1 MTVPMNPSTDGA
13 VVAVHQVMSLQSK
26 KILMP
31 VVIYEYKPLV
41 HPVAPNARDLV
52 ELLIQG
58 FYCFHEYR
66 IHACLLCLTDLHTWH
81 YFKAKKDMKIEW
93 ATSMVEER
101 SSMPDL
107 QALRSHISFLAAC
120 CCYGYKRGTN
130 LTTTSVY

>member
-1 MTVPMNPSTDGA
+1 MVTVPMNPSTDGA

-26 KILMP
+26 QILMP
-31 VVIYEYKPLV
+31 VEYKPLV

-58 FYCFHEYR
+58 FYCFHEYK

-101 SSMPDL
+101 SSIPDL
-107 QALRSHISFLAAC
+107 QVVQSHISFLAAAVTDI
-120 CCYGYKRGTN
+120 RGEKI
-130 LTTTSVY
+130 